1 MFQLNAG
8 FMVSIYNSDRLNL
21 TEGCSATQVRRIC
34 GMRQVGNKYL
44 SVTLNK
50 KDLWMISI
58 VDGIL

>member
-21 TEGCSATQVRRIC
+21 TEGCSATQVWRIC
-34 GMRQVGNKYL
+34 QMRQVGNKFS
-44 SVTLNK
+44 SVTFNK